1 MLRDFISG
9 LIRAVLKQSFVY
21 YH

>member
-1 MLRDFISG
+1 MLRDFILG